1 MSTAS
6 CVSRAQINNIRCQ
19 ASSTA
24 QVLPGPDLFRAES
37 LCESARFCSGANAP
51 AAIQFHVSL
60 VRFLYVPRDPLGC
73 SADDIL

>member
-6 CVSRAQINNIRCQ
+6 CVSRAQINNTCCP
-19 ASSTA
+19 ASTTA
-24 QVLPGPDLFRAES
+24 QILPGPDLLRAES
-37 LCESARFCSGANAP
+37 LRESARFCSGANAP
-51 AAIQFHVSL
+51 AAIKFHVSL